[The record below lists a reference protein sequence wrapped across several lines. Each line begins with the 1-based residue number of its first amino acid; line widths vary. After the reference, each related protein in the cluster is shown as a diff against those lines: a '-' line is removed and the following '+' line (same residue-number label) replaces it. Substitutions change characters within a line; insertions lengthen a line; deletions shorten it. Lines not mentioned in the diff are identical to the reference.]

1 MLLPFGAGQTCTD
14 GRQAPTDLHYYYYYY
29 SSPSS
34 SGKLSYHHQLIF
46 SQNLTRSPAN
56 MIDPVQAF
64 AMATG
69 TLQEAAAKASV
80 SASMFALHDYDSF
93 EAMY

>member
-1 MLLPFGAGQTCTD
+1 
-14 GRQAPTDLHYYYYYY
+14 
-29 SSPSS
+29 
-34 SGKLSYHHQLIF
+34 
-46 SQNLTRSPAN
+46 

-80 SASMFALHDYDSF
+80 SASMFASMTTTALKLYTD
-93 EAMY
+93 